1 LLIGKFLHRHLIP
14 RRKIEDTLPLL
25 EKEDRHELLSFAK
38 KMLTWN
44 QKKEQP
50 LVELLEHPFLKL
62 G

>member
-1 LLIGKFLHRHLIP
+1 LLIGEFLHRHLIP
-14 RRKIEDTLPLL
+14 PRKIEDTLPLP

-44 QKKEQP
+44 PEERATAG
-50 LVELLEHPFLKL
+50 ELLEHPFLKL